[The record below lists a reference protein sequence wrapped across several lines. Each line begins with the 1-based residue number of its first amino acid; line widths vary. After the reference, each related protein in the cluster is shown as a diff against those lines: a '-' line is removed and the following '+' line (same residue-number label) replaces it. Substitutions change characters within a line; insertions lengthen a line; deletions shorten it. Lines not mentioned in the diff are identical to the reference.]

1 MMFADLL
8 LLLLLSHHHIDGK
21 QHLVLVYEIVKIVDS
36 GWGRLEIG
44 DRRRRSRRSLHLID
58 DCVGRR
64 RLWGA
69 RDNAVGFVCG
79 RVVGEGSD
87 ERAAARR
94 RDQVTQRLMLMVVM
108 LACCRR
114 CCCCGQLLL
123 LEYRV
128 DRVDV
133 RETLEVRDEVAEFGV
148 VRVVEP
154 RLACYCVVWVED
166 VRRWR
171 VVQDQHLVKVSA

>member
-1 MMFADLL
+1 MMFADL

-44 DRRRRSRRSLHLID
+44 DRRRRSGRGLHLID
-58 DCVGRR
+58 DGVGRR

-69 RDNAVGFVCG
+69 RDNAVGFGCR
-79 RVVGEGSD
+79 RVVGERSD

-94 RDQVTQRLMLMVVM
+94 RDQVAQRLVLVVVM
-108 LACCRR
+108 LACCRCR
-114 CCCCGQLLL
+114 CCCGKLLL

-128 DRVDV
+128 DRVDLC
-133 RETLEVRDEVAEFGV
+133 ETLEVRDEVAQFGV

-154 RLACYCVVWVED
+154 RLTCYCVVWVED

-171 VVQDQHLVKVSA
+171 IV